1 MKTMNKHC
9 RSASALLIVAGLLP
23 SGIASAKGPATP
35 AAPAPAPAATPAT
48 TPTPSPSATAPTG
61 ESPKPQDA
69 EAPKS
74 ASELCGAAYE
84 RTQTEK
90 LAGHYVAAAAAAL
103 ECSQLQCNS
112 AIVQEC
118 VRFYGALEAETPT
131 LVFSARKAEG
141 GELTDVR
148 VEMDGKV
155 VAEQITGRPFATDP
169 GPHNFVFIHPKRGLL
184 RLSETAR
191 VGDKARVLEVTF
203 ADPLAKP
210 GTTGGA
216 APASPRGGVP
226 TMTYVLGGLGVVALG
241 GFAYFRITGVNDYN
255 ALNESCSP
263 YCNPADVDP
272 IRQKFTYSYVSLGV
286 GIASVAGAAAIYFAS
301 RGGGPSVQAG
311 ITPRSDGAMA
321 GLKATF

>member
-1 MKTMNKHC
+1 MQASRKNC
-9 RSASALLIVAGLLP
+9 RSATALLIAAGLLP
-23 SGIASAKGPATP
+23 SSIAYAKGPTP
-35 AAPAPAPAATPAT
+35 APAPVAAAPAPAGSPAPAT
-48 TPTPSPSATAPTG
+48 SPPATDSARPAEGDAPAKSPG
-61 ESPKPQDA
+61 EQCS
-69 EAPKS
+69 
-74 ASELCGAAYE
+74 AAYE

-103 ECSQLQCNS
+103 ECSQLQCNA

-118 VRFYGALEAETPT
+118 VRFYSALETETPT

-191 VGDKARVLEVTF
+191 VGDKARMLEVTF
-203 ADPLAKP
+203 ADPNAKP
-210 GTTGGA
+210 AVQDSTP
-216 APASPRGGVP
+216 APAQRGGVP
-226 TMTYVLGGLGVVALG
+226 VMTYVLGGVGVVALG
-241 GFAYFRITGVNDYN
+241 SFVYFRVSGVNDYN
-255 ALNESCSP
+255 SLNDSCSP
-263 YCNPADVDP
+263 ECNPDDVDP
-272 IRQKFTYSYVSLGV
+272 IRKKFTYSYVSLGV
-286 GIASVAGAAAIYFAS
+286 GAASLVGAAAFYFAGRS
-301 RGGGPSVQAG
+301 SGGSTVQAG

-321 GLKATF
+321 AVKTTF